1 MPYGLP
7 KQINTETNNAKI
19 ERCVEENAAK
29 GMEKELA
36 IRICKASVMGT
47 TKRRTKG
54 QSRRWPKSSY

>member
-7 KQINTETNNAKI
+7 KKLNTSANDAKV
-19 ERCVEENAAK
+19 ERCVEENMAK

-47 TKRRTKG
+47 TKRSK
-54 QSRRWPKSSY
+54 KK

>member
-7 KQINTETNNAKI
+7 RQINTQTNTAKV
-19 ERCVEENAAK
+19 ERCVEENIAK

-47 TKRRTKG
+47 TKRK
-54 QSRRWPKSSY
+54 KKK